1 MKQEQDLAAKIAA
14 QTAKKTAKVESAAAK
29 KIAAAERAAEKK
41 TAAAERKML
50 KRAAK
55 AEKQA
60 KKLQDKVAK
69 TEKKAAA
76 QVAKAEKQAAKK
88 NEQAAKIAAKREE
101 SSEPEEIEGKKKK
114 KKLVLLLP
122 VVAIVVAAGVFF
134 FLKGRGAEEEV
145 ELEPIPTPL
154 SYAFSEVSNVPALP
168 VIGEDVV
175 VYSEKI
181 ESVLPEETEE
191 PPEETP
197 PVDEE
202 KTPLAEGE
210 EDPEGD
216 AKAEEDPEGDAKAE
230 EEPEEPA
237 LTATRYRYENV
248 TDPKGLM
255 SAYAGLLTQEAAG
268 FSAVDKTF
276 QRMDLPDFDGKEASE
291 GQEAVPASKSVLLAR
306 NSDGDDGLVYSL
318 QLDWDETTCTVVV
331 DTPEGRVHNPPSED
345 QSGPVS
351 AGLTV
356 DGFRELDPS
365 VLGLPGASMDEY
377 TVYVQDGMLLVYGN
391 TCVRISVYAQ
401 NANTGT
407 NEVAGSYFLSADGQH
422 VYRYDVADNSVEELE
437 IPK

>member
-1 MKQEQDLAAKIAA
+1 LKQEQDLAAKIAA

-191 PPEETP
+191 PS

-202 KTPLAEGE
+202 KTPPAEG
-210 EDPEGD
+210 
-216 AKAEEDPEGDAKAE
+216 EEDPEGDAKAE

>member
-175 VYSEKI
+175 VYSEVI
-181 ESVLPEETEE
+181 ESVLPEVTEE

-202 KTPLAEGE
+202 KTPPAEG
-210 EDPEGD
+210 
-216 AKAEEDPEGDAKAE
+216 EEDPEGDAKAE

>member
-154 SYAFSEVSNVPALP
+154 SYAFSEESNVPALP

-175 VYSEKI
+175 VYSEVI
-181 ESVLPEETEE
+181 ESVLPEVTEE
-191 PPEETP
+191 PSPAEEEETP
-197 PVDEE
+197 P
-202 KTPLAEGE
+202 AEG
-210 EDPEGD
+210 
-216 AKAEEDPEGDAKAE
+216 EEDPEGDAKAE

>member
-197 PVDEE
+197 P
-202 KTPLAEGE
+202 AEG
-210 EDPEGD
+210 
-216 AKAEEDPEGDAKAE
+216 EEDPEGDAKAE

>member
-181 ESVLPEETEE
+181 ESVLPEETEDPSPAE
-191 PPEETP
+191 EEETP
-197 PVDEE
+197 P
-202 KTPLAEGE
+202 AEG
-210 EDPEGD
+210 
-216 AKAEEDPEGDAKAE
+216 EEDPEGDAKAE

>member
-145 ELEPIPTPL
+145 ELKPIPTPL

-197 PVDEE
+197 P
-202 KTPLAEGE
+202 AEG
-210 EDPEGD
+210 
-216 AKAEEDPEGDAKAE
+216 EEDPEGDAKAE

>member
-191 PPEETP
+191 PSPAEE
-197 PVDEE
+197 E
-202 KTPLAEGE
+202 TPLAEG
-210 EDPEGD
+210 
-216 AKAEEDPEGDAKAE
+216 EEDPEGDAKAE

>member
-191 PPEETP
+191 PSPAEE
-197 PVDEE
+197 EE
-202 KTPLAEGE
+202 TPLAEG
-210 EDPEGD
+210 
-216 AKAEEDPEGDAKAE
+216 EEDPEGDAKAE

>member
-60 KKLQDKVAK
+60 KKLQD
-69 TEKKAAA
+69 
-76 QVAKAEKQAAKK
+76 
-88 NEQAAKIAAKREE
+88 
-101 SSEPEEIEGKKKK
+101 
-114 KKLVLLLP
+114 
-122 VVAIVVAAGVFF
+122 
-134 FLKGRGAEEEV
+134 
-145 ELEPIPTPL
+145 
-154 SYAFSEVSNVPALP
+154 
-168 VIGEDVV
+168 VV

-202 KTPLAEGE
+202 KTPPAEG
-210 EDPEGD
+210 
-216 AKAEEDPEGDAKAE
+216 EEDPEGDAKAE

-276 QRMDLPDFDGKEASE
+276 QRMDLPDFDGMEASE

-422 VYRYDVADNSVEELE
+422 VYRYDVTDNSVEELE

>member
-181 ESVLPEETEE
+181 ESVLPEVTEE
-191 PPEETP
+191 PSPAEEEETP
-197 PVDEE
+197 P
-202 KTPLAEGE
+202 AEG
-210 EDPEGD
+210 
-216 AKAEEDPEGDAKAE
+216 EEDPEGDAKAE

>member
-202 KTPLAEGE
+202 KTPPAEGE

-331 DTPEGRVHNPPSED
+331 DTPEGRVHNPPSD
-345 QSGPVS
+345 KSGTVS

>member
-191 PPEETP
+191 PSPAEEEETP
-197 PVDEE
+197 P
-202 KTPLAEGE
+202 AEG
-210 EDPEGD
+210 
-216 AKAEEDPEGDAKAE
+216 EEDPEGDAKAE

>member
-181 ESVLPEETEE
+181 ESVLPEVTEE

-202 KTPLAEGE
+202 KTPPAEG
-210 EDPEGD
+210 
-216 AKAEEDPEGDAKAE
+216 EEDPEGDAKAE

>member
-14 QTAKKTAKVESAAAK
+14 QTAKKTAKVESA
-29 KIAAAERAAEKK
+29 
-41 TAAAERKML
+41 
-50 KRAAK
+50 AAK

-202 KTPLAEGE
+202 KTPPAEG
-210 EDPEGD
+210 
-216 AKAEEDPEGDAKAE
+216 EEDPEGDAKAE

>member
-29 KIAAAERAAEKK
+29 MIAAAERAAEKK

-191 PPEETP
+191 PSPAEEEETP
-197 PVDEE
+197 P
-202 KTPLAEGE
+202 AEG
-210 EDPEGD
+210 
-216 AKAEEDPEGDAKAE
+216 EEDPEGDAKAE

-407 NEVAGSYFLSADGQH
+407 NEVAGS
-422 VYRYDVADNSVEELE
+422 
-437 IPK
+437 

>member
-197 PVDEE
+197 P
-202 KTPLAEGE
+202 AEG
-210 EDPEGD
+210 
-216 AKAEEDPEGDAKAE
+216 EEDPEGDAKAE

-318 QLDWDETTCTVVV
+318 QLDWDETTCAVVV

>member
-1 MKQEQDLAAKIAA
+1 
-14 QTAKKTAKVESAAAK
+14 
-29 KIAAAERAAEKK
+29 
-41 TAAAERKML
+41 ML

-69 TEKKAAA
+69 AEKKAAA
-76 QVAKAEKQAAKK
+76 QVAKAEQQAAKK
-88 NEQAAKIAAKREE
+88 NEQAAKIAAKRGEG
-101 SSEPEEIEGKKKK
+101 SEPEEIEGKKKK
-114 KKLVLLLP
+114 KKLILLLP

-145 ELEPIPTPL
+145 VLEPIAVPL
-154 SYAFSEVSNVPALP
+154 SYAFSEESNVPALP

-175 VYSEKI
+175 VYSENI
-181 ESVLPEETEE
+181 ESVLPEKTEE
-191 PPEETP
+191 PPEEAP
-197 PVDEE
+197 PAEE
-202 KTPLAEGE
+202 EGAEGE
-210 EDPEGD
+210 EN
-216 AKAEEDPEGDAKAE
+216 AEDETKAE
-230 EEPEEPA
+230 EEPEEPV

-248 TDPKGLM
+248 ADPKGLM

-268 FSAVDKTF
+268 FSVVDKTF
-276 QRMDLPDFDGKEASE
+276 QRMDLPDFEGKATSE
-291 GQEAVPASKSVLLAR
+291 GQEAVPAAKSVLLAR
-306 NSDGDDGLVYSL
+306 NSGGDDGLVYSL

-331 DTPEGRVHNPPSED
+331 DTPEGRVHNPPSQD

-356 DGFRELDPS
+356 DGFRQLDPS

-401 NANTGT
+401 NASTGT

-422 VYRYDVADNSVEELE
+422 VYRYDVANNSVEELE

>member
-1 MKQEQDLAAKIAA
+1 
-14 QTAKKTAKVESAAAK
+14 
-29 KIAAAERAAEKK
+29 
-41 TAAAERKML
+41 
-50 KRAAK
+50 
-55 AEKQA
+55 
-60 KKLQDKVAK
+60 
-69 TEKKAAA
+69 
-76 QVAKAEKQAAKK
+76 
-88 NEQAAKIAAKREE
+88 
-101 SSEPEEIEGKKKK
+101 
-114 KKLVLLLP
+114 
-122 VVAIVVAAGVFF
+122 
-134 FLKGRGAEEEV
+134 
-145 ELEPIPTPL
+145 
-154 SYAFSEVSNVPALP
+154 
-168 VIGEDVV
+168 
-175 VYSEKI
+175 
-181 ESVLPEETEE
+181 
-191 PPEETP
+191 
-197 PVDEE
+197 
-202 KTPLAEGE
+202 
-210 EDPEGD
+210 
-216 AKAEEDPEGDAKAE
+216 
-230 EEPEEPA
+230 
-237 LTATRYRYENV
+237 
-248 TDPKGLM
+248 M